1 VAAVCTAHAPVRDAR
16 RALAELRAQAGPG
29 RLSLV
34 VLFVA
39 PTGDLDA
46 IAAHASALFPDA
58 PVVGCTTAGE
68 ISSEGYVEDEI
79 VALGLRDSHF
89 AARAALISG
98 LGALDPTR
106 VAERAARL
114 HAEIAAASPQ
124 WTWEFAFLLIDGLAR
139 REDQVL
145 AALRLGI
152 GATPLF
158 GGSAGDG
165 LSFRRTMVL
174 ADGGFRSDAAV
185 LTLVRSRCPIR
196 VFKIDHMQPTGIKMV
211 VTDADPERRLVRE
224 INAEPAAREYAR
236 LVGKDPD
243 QLTPFTFAAHPVV
256 VRIGDQHHIRA
267 IQKVEPN
274 GDLTFFSAID
284 EGLVLTLAEV
294 GDITRHT
301 EGALAELGRERRPEA
316 IIGCDCILRRLEA
329 EHTQGLRDM
338 SRVLAEHG
346 VVGFS
351 TYGEQFHAVHVN
363 QTFTGVAIYPPE
375 DTEPAGP

>member
-1 VAAVCTAHAPVRDAR
+1 VAAGGAVLTAHAPVADAR
-16 RALAELRAQAGPG
+16 RALTELRRQAEPG

-39 PTGDLDA
+39 ASGDLDA
-46 IAAHASALFPDA
+46 IAAQASVTFPDA

-68 ISSEGYVEDEI
+68 ISSEGYAEDEI

-89 AARAALISG
+89 AARTALIEG
-98 LGALDPTR
+98 LKALDPTR
-106 VAERAARL
+106 VAERAVRL
-114 HAEIAAASPQ
+114 RAELAAATP

-139 REDQVL
+139 REDQML

-152 GATPLF
+152 GTTPLF

-165 LSFRRTMVL
+165 LDFRRTFVL
-174 ADGGFRSDAAV
+174 ADGAFHTDAAV

-196 VFKIDHMQPTGIKMV
+196 VFKIDHMQPTDIKMV

-243 QLTPFTFAAHPVV
+243 QLSAFTFAAHPVV
-256 VRIGDQHHIRA
+256 VRIGDQHHIRS

-274 GDLTFFSAID
+274 GDLTFYSAID

-294 GDITRHT
+294 GDLVRQM
-301 EGALAELGRERRPEA
+301 EAALDELGRERRPEA
-316 IIGCDCILRRLEA
+316 IIGCDCILRRLTA
-329 EHTQGLRDM
+329 QHTQGLRELSGVM
-338 SRVLAEHG
+338 ARHH
-346 VVGFS
+346 VVGFN
-351 TYGEQFHAVHVN
+351 TYGEQFHAIHVN

-375 DTEPAGP
+375 ETEPA

>member
-1 VAAVCTAHAPVRDAR
+1 VVLTAHAPVGEAYAALTDLAR
-16 RALAELRAQAGPG
+16 RAGTA

-39 PTGDLDA
+39 PEGDLDA
-46 IAAHASALFPDA
+46 IAREATALFPDT
-58 PVVGCTTAGE
+58 PVIGCTTAGE

-79 VALGLRDSHF
+79 VALGLPESHF
-89 AARAALISG
+89 AARSALVTG
-98 LGALDPTR
+98 LRSLDPTR

-114 HAEIAAASPQ
+114 RAELTAASPQ

-139 REDQVL
+139 REDQML

-152 GATPLF
+152 GTTPLF

-174 ADGGFRSDAAV
+174 ADGRFREDAAV
-185 LTLVRSRCPIR
+185 LTLVRSRCPIH
-196 VFKIDHMQPTGIKMV
+196 VFKIDHMQPTDIKMV
-211 VTDADPERRLVRE
+211 VTQADPERRLVRE
-224 INAEPAAREYAR
+224 INAEPAGREYAR

-243 QLTPFTFAAHPVV
+243 QLSPFIFAAHPVV
-256 VRIGDQHHIRA
+256 LRIGDQHHIRA

-274 GDLTFFSAID
+274 GDLTFYSAIE

-294 GDITRHT
+294 GDLTRHT
-301 EGALAELGRERRPEA
+301 AAALDELGRERPPEA

-329 EHTQGLRDM
+329 QNTQGLREL
-338 SRVLAEHG
+338 SRVMARHR

-375 DTEPAGP
+375 EAGA